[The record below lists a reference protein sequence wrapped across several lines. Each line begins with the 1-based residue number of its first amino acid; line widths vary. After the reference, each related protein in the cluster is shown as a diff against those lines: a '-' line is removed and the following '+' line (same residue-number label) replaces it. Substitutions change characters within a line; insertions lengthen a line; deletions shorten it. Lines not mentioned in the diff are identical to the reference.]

1 MWFWPNFHLHGKGV
15 YQELQQAAPLLRPNQ
30 QADDY
35 FDVHPEHGDA
45 SYHAFELIVGVV
57 RALTGPA
64 GATPASD
71 RRRRRRNASDLC
83 IPFVIGRF
91 IVSPRRP

>member
-15 YQELQQAAPLLRPNQ
+15 YQELQQAAPLLQPNQ

-45 SYHAFELIVGVV
+45 TYHAF
-57 RALTGPA
+57 
-64 GATPASD
+64 
-71 RRRRRRNASDLC
+71 
-83 IPFVIGRF
+83 
-91 IVSPRRP
+91 